1 MSCMTTPTRARRTP
15 WADARFFI
23 GVALVVLSIV
33 GVWLIVDASRS
44 TTPVLRADRTI
55 VPGEALSS
63 ADFSVVEVSL
73 GTAEDQYLAPQ
84 DLTAGHIATRA
95 MAEGELLSAAAVG
108 DADDARTTTIV
119 VESSVGLPAEIDAGT
134 VVELWQAPPLEEG
147 YDEPRILVADVTV
160 ASLVDSEGMMTQ
172 DRPAVEL
179 VIDRAD
185 VADVLSAITGGAAL
199 SIVPLG
205 SR

>member
-95 MAEGELLSAAAVG
+95 VAEGELLSAAAVG

>member
-1 MSCMTTPTRARRTP
+1 MTTPTRARRTP